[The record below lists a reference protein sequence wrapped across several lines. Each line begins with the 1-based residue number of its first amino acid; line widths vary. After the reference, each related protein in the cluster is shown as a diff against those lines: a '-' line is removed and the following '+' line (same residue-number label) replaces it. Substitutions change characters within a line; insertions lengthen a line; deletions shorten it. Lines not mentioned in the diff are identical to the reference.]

1 MSVSW
6 SFNISTSAAMAVSEA
21 VVENFT
27 NKRKSLKTCLVTSAK
42 ELINIPNISDF
53 AAFED
58 LSTKRSLLADLWI
71 LSSGCCK
78 TNEPMEDNSV
88 WDLQEMFREIFK

>member
-1 MSVSW
+1 
-6 SFNISTSAAMAVSEA
+6 MAVSEA

-58 LSTKRSLLADLWI
+58 LSTKRSLLADL
-71 LSSGCCK
+71 
-78 TNEPMEDNSV
+78 
-88 WDLQEMFREIFK
+88 